1 MRNLAFNSKIDKSVN
16 LCIVLGVF
24 FQRGAHYLC
33 DDRYHGGLSDY
44 CDTCYI
50 AVDLYKNQLEKE

>member
-1 MRNLAFNSKIDKSVN
+1 MY
-16 LCIVLGVF
+16 CTGVF
-24 FQRGAHYLC
+24 FQRGAHYLR